1 MKISNRS
8 AIVLLSVLMLLCVL
22 GAAAQ
27 CAQAGEPLKLTIIYM
42 NDPHAH
48 YEPHEN
54 IDTEEVIGG
63 FAKAQT
69 VIKEVMAANYAEG
82 RETFIFMGGDLL
94 MGTPFSTAFKGQL
107 GVKLMNKMK
116 FMAMT
121 VGNHEFDY
129 GQENLL
135 KILRPKMEF
144 PLLSA
149 NTTSDSGEYLF
160 DRVVQKKFPGSKT
173 KAVILGLTTA
183 QTSITTHPKNVKG
196 LVFNDPIKTASE
208 FLKDVEKDDLVIA
221 LTHIG
226 VDEDK
231 RLAQTCPR
239 INVIIG
245 GHSHTALFEPLRV
258 GDTVICQAGA
268 YAKYLGRLDLE
279 VSEGKVTNYSG
290 ALILL
295 GPDVKEDEEIKSII
309 DAYKKL
315 MDDRLTE
322 VIGRTEIFLD
332 GTRSSIRSGR
342 NTNLGR
348 LIAYN
353 MASGS
358 GSDVAMI
365 NGGSIRE
372 SLKDGD
378 ITLNDAYTVL
388 PFPNTVVTMALNG
401 KDLTEALEKSAELEQ
416 GSGGKLQTYGIKYL
430 TENGRVKI
438 EDIRGK
444 GFDPDAIYTVA
455 INDFLAA
462 GGDGYTVFKEKGKNW
477 YDSALLIS
485 DLLIDFI
492 KSKKVINAETLE
504 SMR

>member
-1 MKISNRS
+1 MKISSRS
-8 AIVLLSVLMLLCVL
+8 AIFLLYLLILLSAVTAGV
-22 GAAAQ
+22 Q
-27 CAQAGEPLKLTIIYM
+27 CAHAGEPLKLTIIYM

-48 YEPHEN
+48 YEPYQD
-54 IDTEEVIGG
+54 IDTKEVIGG

-82 RETFIFMGGDLL
+82 RETLILMGGDLL

-116 FMAMT
+116 FTAMT

-129 GQENLL
+129 GQDNLL
-135 KILRPKMEF
+135 KILRPQMEF

-160 DRVVQKKFPGSKT
+160 DRAVQKKFPGSNT

-183 QTSITTHPKNVKG
+183 QTSVTTHPKNVKG
-196 LVFNDPIKTASE
+196 LVFNDPVKTGCE
-208 FLKDVEKDDLVIA
+208 FLKEVAKDDLVIA

-279 VSEGKVTNYSG
+279 VSEGKVINYSDR
-290 ALILL
+290 LILL
-295 GPDVKEDEEIKSII
+295 GPNVKEDAEIKSIV
-309 DAYKKL
+309 DAHKKL
-315 MDDRLTE
+315 MDDRLKE
-322 VIGRTEIFLD
+322 VIGRTEVFLD
-332 GTRSSIRSGR
+332 GTRSSVRSGQ
-342 NTNLGR
+342 NSNLGA

-358 GSDVAMI
+358 GSEVAMI

-372 SLKDGD
+372 SLKDGN
-378 ITLNDAYTVL
+378 ITLSDVYTVL
-388 PFPNTVVTMALNG
+388 PFPNTIVTMALKG
-401 KDLTEALEKSAELEQ
+401 KDLIAVLEKSAELEQ
-416 GSGGKLQTYGIKYL
+416 GSGGKLQTFGIQYKM
-430 TENGRVKI
+430 ENGQVKI

-444 GFDPDAIYTVA
+444 GFNPEASYTAA
-455 INDFLAA
+455 INDFLAS
-462 GGDGYTVFKEKGKNW
+462 GGDGYTVFKERGKNC
-477 YDSALLIS
+477 YDSSLLVS
-485 DLLIDFI
+485 DLLIDYI
-492 KSKKVINAETLE
+492 KSKKVINVETLE
-504 SMR
+504 SIR

>member
-1 MKISNRS
+1 MKISNRC
-8 AIVLLSVLMLLCVL
+8 AIGFLSVLFLLCVL
-22 GAAAQ
+22 GITAPFAS
-27 CAQAGEPLKLTIIYM
+27 AGEPLKLTILYM

-48 YEPHEN
+48 YEPYQ
-54 IDTEEVIGG
+54 DTDTKEMIGG

-69 VIKEVMAANYAEG
+69 LIKEVLASNQAEG
-82 RETFIFMGGDLL
+82 RETLIFLAGDLL

-116 FMAMT
+116 FTAMT

-129 GQENLL
+129 GQDNLL
-135 KILRPKMEF
+135 KILRPQMEF

-160 DRVVQKKFPGSKT
+160 DRAVQKKFPGSNT
-173 KAVILGLTTA
+173 NAQILGLTTA
-183 QTSITTHPKNVKG
+183 QTSVTTHPKNVKG
-196 LVFNDPIKTASE
+196 LVFNDPVKTACE
-208 FLKDVEKDDLVIA
+208 FLKEVRKDDLVIA

-290 ALILL
+290 RLILL
-295 GPDVKEDEEIKSII
+295 GPEVKEDEEIKSII
-309 DAYKKL
+309 DAHKKL
-315 MDDRLTE
+315 MDDRLNE

-332 GTRSSIRSGR
+332 GTRSSIRSGED
-342 NTNLGR
+342 TNLGR

-353 MASGS
+353 MASSS

-372 SLKDGD
+372 SLKEGD
-378 ITLNDAYTVL
+378 ITLNDVYTVL
-388 PFPNTVVTMALNG
+388 PFPNTIVTMALRG
-401 KDLTEALEKSAELEQ
+401 KDLTAALEKSAELEQ
-416 GSGGKLQTYGIKYL
+416 GSGGKLQTFGIQYRM
-430 TENGRVKI
+430 ENGQVKI

-444 GFDPDAIYTVA
+444 GFAPEATYTVA
-455 INDFLAA
+455 INDFLAS
-462 GGDGYTVFKEKGKNW
+462 GGDGYTVFKERGKNC
-477 YDSALLIS
+477 YDSALLVS
-485 DLLIDFI
+485 DLLIDYI
-492 KSKKVINAETLE
+492 KSKKVINAEALE